1 MGMLTI
7 AETPVD
13 APEARLLMAKLSRT
27 LARITG
33 SDGRGR
39 FHPEDVQEAGG
50 TFLVAYLDGAP
61 WGCGV
66 LRRLSADTG
75 EIKQIYARPNR
86 AGGQRDPRR
95 PGGKGCCSE
104 KRLRASCGG

>member
-7 AETPVD
+7 AQTPVD
-13 APEARLLMAKLSRT
+13 APEARLLMAELCRE

-33 SDGRGR
+33 SDGTAR
-39 FHPEDVQEAGG
+39 FHPADVQDAGG

>member
-7 AETPVD
+7 AQTPVD

-50 TFLVAYLDGAP
+50 TFLVAYLDGEP
-61 WGCGV
+61 WGCGGCRWIRGKSSG
-66 LRRLSADTG
+66 LMPGPTGRGWSAG
-75 EIKQIYARPNR
+75 SSLPWW
-86 AGGQRDPRR
+86 
-95 PGGKGCCSE
+95 KG
-104 KRLRASCGG
+104 LLL